1 MKKRLNSKIRAK
13 VSEDIFESI
22 FKLNA
27 AKNPEDLTI
36 TDISKLSGYSIG
48 NIYHHFKNI
57 DSIFKETLLSQLRKR
72 IDLQIEMI
80 SKIKSDKEAAYIT
93 PLLLESFMN
102 SLFKKYRRAAMLYFL
117 KRFLN
122 DHTFMDEINKIQ
134 LKTTDAIL
142 KVIKENKTNTF
153 KKLNRQEI
161 EMNIILTSA
170 IFLRPVL
177 FGHKL
182 ALTEYHQKQIIST
195 VSSLYV
201 KT

>member
-142 KVIKENKTNTF
+142 KMIKENKTNTF
-153 KKLNRQEI
+153 KKLN
-161 EMNIILTSA
+161 
-170 IFLRPVL
+170 
-177 FGHKL
+177 
-182 ALTEYHQKQIIST
+182 
-195 VSSLYV
+195 V
-201 KT
+201 K

>member
-1 MKKRLNSKIRAK
+1 MKKRLNSRIKAN
-13 VSEDIFESI
+13 VSESI
-22 FKLNA
+22 FQSISKFN
-27 AKNPEDLTI
+27 AKNKPEDLTI

-57 DSIFKETLLSQLRKR
+57 DSIFKSMILSHLRKR
-72 IDLQIEMI
+72 IDLQIEMM
-80 SKIKSDKEAAYIT
+80 SKIKPDLEAAYIIQF
-93 PLLLESFMN
+93 LLESLIH
-102 SLFKKYRRAAMLYFL
+102 SLFKNYKRTAILYLL

-122 DHTFMDEINKIQ
+122 DIVFINEINKIQ

-142 KVIKENKTNTF
+142 KIIKENKTNTF
-153 KKLNRQEI
+153 KKLKREEI

-170 IFLRPVL
+170 IVLRPVL

-182 ALTEYHQKQIIST
+182 ALTEYHKKQIINT
-195 VSSLYV
+195 VSSLYI

>member
-1 MKKRLNSKIRAK
+1 MKKRRNSKIRAK

-57 DSIFKETLLSQLRKR
+57 ESIFKETLLSQLRKR

-93 PLLLESFMN
+93 TLLLESFMN

>member
-57 DSIFKETLLSQLRKR
+57 DSIFKEMLLSHLRKR

-93 PLLLESFMN
+93 SLLLESFMN

>member
-13 VSEDIFESI
+13 VSEDIFQSI

-57 DSIFKETLLSQLRKR
+57 DNIFKETLLSHLRKR

-80 SKIKSDKEAAYIT
+80 SKIKSDKEAAYII
-93 PLLLESFMN
+93 PFLLESFMN

>member
-57 DSIFKETLLSQLRKR
+57 DNIFKETLLSHLRKR

-80 SKIKSDKEAAYIT
+80 SKIKSDKEAAYII
-93 PLLLESFMN
+93 PFLLESFMN

>member
-57 DSIFKETLLSQLRKR
+57 ESIFKETLLSQLRKR

-182 ALTEYHQKQIIST
+182 ALTEYHQKQIINT

>member
-13 VSEDIFESI
+13 VSEDIFQSI

-57 DSIFKETLLSQLRKR
+57 ESIFKETLLSQLRKR

>member
-13 VSEDIFESI
+13 VSEDIFQSI

-80 SKIKSDKEAAYIT
+80 SKIKSDK
-93 PLLLESFMN
+93 
-102 SLFKKYRRAAMLYFL
+102 
-117 KRFLN
+117 
-122 DHTFMDEINKIQ
+122 
-134 LKTTDAIL
+134 
-142 KVIKENKTNTF
+142 
-153 KKLNRQEI
+153 
-161 EMNIILTSA
+161 
-170 IFLRPVL
+170 
-177 FGHKL
+177 
-182 ALTEYHQKQIIST
+182 
-195 VSSLYV
+195 
-201 KT
+201 

>member
-13 VSEDIFESI
+13 VSEDIFQSI

-80 SKIKSDKEAAYIT
+80 SKIKSDKEAAYII
-93 PLLLESFMN
+93 PFLLESFMN

-142 KVIKENKTNTF
+142 KMIKENKTNTF

>member
-13 VSEDIFESI
+13 VSEDIFQSI

-80 SKIKSDKEAAYIT
+80 SKIKSDKEAAYII
-93 PLLLESFMN
+93 PFLLESFMN

>member
-13 VSEDIFESI
+13 VSEDIFQSI

-57 DSIFKETLLSQLRKR
+57 ESIFKETLLSQLRKR

-80 SKIKSDKEAAYIT
+80 SKIKSDKEAAYII
-93 PLLLESFMN
+93 PFLLESFMN

-182 ALTEYHQKQIIST
+182 ALTEYHQKQIINT

>member
-1 MKKRLNSKIRAK
+1 
-13 VSEDIFESI
+13 
-22 FKLNA
+22 
-27 AKNPEDLTI
+27 
-36 TDISKLSGYSIG
+36 
-48 NIYHHFKNI
+48 
-57 DSIFKETLLSQLRKR
+57 
-72 IDLQIEMI
+72 
-80 SKIKSDKEAAYIT
+80 
-93 PLLLESFMN
+93 
-102 SLFKKYRRAAMLYFL
+102 
-117 KRFLN
+117 
-122 DHTFMDEINKIQ
+122 MDEINKIQ

>member
-13 VSEDIFESI
+13 VSEDIFQSI

-57 DSIFKETLLSQLRKR
+57 ESIFKETLLSQLRKR

-93 PLLLESFMN
+93 TLLLESFMN

>member
-13 VSEDIFESI
+13 VSEDIFQSI

-57 DSIFKETLLSQLRKR
+57 DSIFKEMLLSHLRKR

-80 SKIKSDKEAAYIT
+80 SKIKSDKEAAYII

-182 ALTEYHQKQIIST
+182 ALTEYHQKQIINT

>member
-57 DSIFKETLLSQLRKR
+57 ESIFKETLLSQLRKR

-93 PLLLESFMN
+93 SLLLESFMN

-182 ALTEYHQKQIIST
+182 ALTEYHQKQIINT

>member
-182 ALTEYHQKQIIST
+182 ALTEYHQKQIINT

>member
-57 DSIFKETLLSQLRKR
+57 ESIFKETLLSQLRKR

-80 SKIKSDKEAAYIT
+80 SKIKSDKEAAYII

>member
-93 PLLLESFMN
+93 TLLLESFMN

-182 ALTEYHQKQIIST
+182 ALTEYHQKQIINT